1 MNLLAPA
8 SRPRAD
14 SAFRSLKVA
23 LLSDDLTRTGLAAE
37 CEVRNLTPLNAGW
50 LIKLWRP
57 SMLLVE
63 SAWNGVSDSWKYKV
77 AAYPDVPRRN
87 NHRLRKLVAQAR
99 DLGIPTVFW
108 NKEDGVHFE
117 RFIDSARLFDH
128 VFTVDANCVPRYRAV
143 MGQDASVHTMM
154 FPVQSA
160 THNFSGFDFR
170 HRRASFVGSYSQHI
184 HAARRVWQDMA
195 FGAATGSGLGL
206 TVFDRNSGRKAGQ
219 YRYPA
224 LGGLETKPAVPYAQT
239 AQLYKDYLVSL
250 NVNTVVDSPTMYSR
264 RLVEILA
271 CGGIAVTSPA
281 LSVDLLFRDYCHVI
295 STAEEALPLFTRLQR
310 EGPSPQDLERARAGA
325 ECVLREHTWSQ
336 RLEEMARVIGL

>member
-1 MNLLAPA
+1 MKLLAPA
-8 SRPRAD
+8 SRPRPG
-14 SAFRSLKVA
+14 SAFRQLKVA
-23 LLSDDLTRTGLAAE
+23 LLSDELTRTGLSAE
-37 CEVRNLTPLNAGW
+37 CQVRNVTPLNAG
-50 LIKLWRP
+50 LLLKMWRP

-63 SAWNGVSDSWKYKV
+63 SAWNGVGDSWKYKV
-77 AAYPDVPRRN
+77 AAYPDFPRRTN
-87 NHRLRKLVAQAR
+87 QRLRKLVEQAR

-117 RFIDSARLFDH
+117 RFIASAQLFDH

-143 MGQDASVHTMM
+143 MGEGASVHTMM

-160 THNFSGFDFR
+160 THNFTGFDFKY
-170 HRRASFVGSYSQHI
+170 RRASFVGSYSQHI
-184 HAARRVWQDMA
+184 HEARRVWQDMA
-195 FGAATGSGLGL
+195 FGAATDTGLGL

-224 LGGLETKPAVPYAQT
+224 LAGLETKPAVPYAQT

-281 LSVDLLFRDYCHVI
+281 LSVDLLFKDYCHVI
-295 STAEEALPLFTRLQR
+295 STADEAVPLFTRLQR
-310 EGPSPQDLERARAGA
+310 EGASPQDLERARAGA
-325 ECVLREHTWSQ
+325 EYVLREHTWSQ
-336 RLEEMARVIGL
+336 RLEQMAQAIGL